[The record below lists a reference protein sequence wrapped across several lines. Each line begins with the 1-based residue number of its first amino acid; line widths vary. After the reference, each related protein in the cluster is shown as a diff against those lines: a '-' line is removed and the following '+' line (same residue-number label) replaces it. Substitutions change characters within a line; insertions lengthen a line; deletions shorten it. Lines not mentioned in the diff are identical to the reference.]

1 MKIWFFKIFE
11 LQNLICLD
19 FWLSSK
25 HIWTSFQTLI
35 FVDFLVLKFVIVSFF
50 RLKTLFFIF
59 QACRKYF
66 FSVFGLSSFL
76 VSSLKVLQSN
86 LLKIDC
92 LPRIE
97 KTKTKETIIK
107 LKSYSFFRIFRIG
120 ILPYVSLHSF
130 LNMFLHLFLFI

>member
-1 MKIWFFKIFE
+1 MKIWFFTILE

-19 FWLSSK
+19 FWPSFK
-25 HIWTSFQTLI
+25 YIWKSFQTCYC
-35 FVDFLVLKFVIVSFF
+35 FNFLGLRLCFSYFKPAGNNFF
-50 RLKTLFFIF
+50 RVWAFI
-59 QACRKYF
+59 
-66 FSVFGLSSFL
+66 FL
-76 VSSLKVLQSN
+76 VSSLKALQSN

-97 KTKTKETIIK
+97 KTKTKDTIIK

-130 LNMFLHLFLFI
+130 LNTFLHLFLFI

>member
-1 MKIWFFKIFE
+1 MHRVVVIV
-11 LQNLICLD
+11 
-19 FWLSSK
+19 
-25 HIWTSFQTLI
+25 LI
-35 FVDFLVLKFVIVSFF
+35 FLGL
-50 RLKTLFFIF
+50 RLCFS
-59 QACRKYF
+59 YF
-66 FSVFGLSSFL
+66 KPAGNIISVFGLSFFL
-76 VSSLKVLQSN
+76 VSSLKALQSN

-130 LNMFLHLFLFI
+130 LNMFLHLFLFIKTTIEKYANLKITMFFGFETTKVES